1 MKEKDRQNQY
11 IDLKALQK
19 KMQIALKEA
28 SHHLEGVGKEAKV
41 LVKRGETEFAR
52 FSKVGRANLEILALT
67 VKKEQLYRQIGMKVW
82 EMSTKGKLTTTKL
95 KAFCKE
101 LSDISESV
109 KKNKKSINSILKKEA
124 KGKK

>member
-1 MKEKDRQNQY
+1 MRRSVMKENV
-11 IDLKALQK
+11 DLKKLQEK
-19 KMQIALKEA
+19 LQTALKEA

-41 LVKRGETEFAR
+41 LVKRGESEFAR

-82 EMSTKGKLTTTKL
+82 EMSTKGKLTTAKL

-101 LSDISESV
+101 LSDINESV
-109 KKNKKSINSILKKEA
+109 KKNKRAINSILKKEA
-124 KGKK
+124 KGAK